1 MGYRLYFIIYLAG
14 FLNGWSVLHIVSCRF
29 ILLKLFR
36 LQVPSVFG
44 QLSRDGHFTDVLGGF
59 CGLSEHELQGK
70 T

>member
-1 MGYRLYFIIYLAG
+1 MVLY
-14 FLNGWSVLHIVSCRF
+14 IVACHF